1 MMIQVGNAFSD
12 GLCQKSRSVYML
24 YCCRYQRVRQLLAA
38 MGLDLPTTPKPQ
50 PTLSSF
56 GPDAAAAAGSGS
68 AAELDPEKLRAVF
81 EALLS
86 NPASRTLMR
95 KLLAGAGMPF
105 DEAAFEEQI
114 KDATYFN
121 LAIAPILRKMPPQK
135 LAVLADL
142 QVGVEDFA
150 FKAAH
155 GSNKVDNFCCI
166 TCLAL
171 EDRGSFAHA
180 WSSGCRHALR
190 RVALLGCPTW
200 HQRAVFV
207 T

>member
-1 MMIQVGNAFSD
+1 
-12 GLCQKSRSVYML
+12 
-24 YCCRYQRVRQLLAA
+24 
-38 MGLDLPTTPKPQ
+38 MGLVLPETPKPQ
-50 PTLSSF
+50 ATAVPF
-56 GPDAAAAAGSGS
+56 GADAAAATAGAAATAAAGSGS
-68 AAELDPEKLRAVF
+68 ELDPEKLRAVF

-142 QVGVEDFA
+142 QVGA
-150 FKAAH
+150 GH
-155 GSNKVDNFCCI
+155 SGS
-166 TCLAL
+166 
-171 EDRGSFAHA
+171 
-180 WSSGCRHALR
+180 
-190 RVALLGCPTW
+190 
-200 HQRAVFV
+200 
-207 T
+207 

>member
-1 MMIQVGNAFSD
+1 MTAF
-12 GLCQKSRSVYML
+12 G
-24 YCCRYQRVRQLLAA
+24 AA
-38 MGLDLPTTPKPQ
+38 DTAAAA
-50 PTLSSF
+50 
-56 GPDAAAAAGSGS
+56 AAAAAGSS
-68 AAELDPEKLRAVF
+68 SAELDPEKLRAVF

-142 QVGVEDFA
+142 QVRPAENVNSICF
-150 FKAAH
+150 
-155 GSNKVDNFCCI
+155 
-166 TCLAL
+166 
-171 EDRGSFAHA
+171 SFD
-180 WSSGCRHALR
+180 
-190 RVALLGCPTW
+190 
-200 HQRAVFV
+200 
-207 T
+207 